1 MHWGHADVRYYRID
15 QVVSPTRYGVG
26 TPLIVVSKEAAEAV
40 AVVQIG
46 GCSLL

>member
-1 MHWGHADVRYYRID
+1 M
-15 QVVSPTRYGVG
+15 VVVG
-26 TPLIVVSKEAAEAV
+26 TPFIVVSKEAAEAV